1 MTKEKQIMKLSRITY
16 IVAIV
21 LFASGNVW
29 AQSGSYKIIVNP
41 ANPATSISKDEVSR
55 IFLKKSTKF
64 PDGRGASPVDLPVNS
79 SIRESFSKNVLG
91 KPASAVDAYWQ
102 QQIFSG
108 RDIPPP
114 QKSEAAAI
122 NLVRS
127 NENGIAYVSAGAD
140 IGGLKVITVGD

>member
-1 MTKEKQIMKLSRITY
+1 MRLSRIPY
-16 IVAIV
+16 IIAIV
-21 LFASGNVW
+21 LLAATNMW
-29 AQSGSYKIIVNP
+29 AQSGSYKIVVNP
-41 ANPATSISKDEVSR
+41 SNPVASMSKDELSR

-64 PDGRGASPVDLPVNS
+64 PEGRGASPVDQSVNS
-79 SIRESFSKNVLG
+79 SVRESFSTNVIG

-122 NLVRS
+122 SFVRS

-140 IGGLKVITVGD
+140 IGGLKVITIGD

>member
-1 MTKEKQIMKLSRITY
+1 MRLLRFPY
-16 IVAIV
+16 LVAIV
-21 LFASGNVW
+21 LLAAANVW
-29 AQSGSYKIIVNP
+29 AQGGSYKIVVNP
-41 ANPATSISKDEVSR
+41 SNPVTSMSKDEVSR
-55 IFLKKSTKF
+55 IFLKKTTRFS
-64 PDGRGASPVDLPVNS
+64 DGRSASPVDLSVNS
-79 SIRESFSKNVLG
+79 SIREGFSKNVLG

-122 NLVRS
+122 NFVRS

-140 IGGLKVITVGD
+140 TGGLKVITVGD